1 MIVYMKRSYFRF
13 ALSFIIIC
21 MAALMNHTSSLAS
34 QDATPNGFSYAEYD
48 RVVSKYVDQRGRVNY
63 SGLKKDL
70 AALKGFTDKLAATS
84 PENKPEM
91 FATEDERKRYYLTA
105 YNAYVLFYAASAYPD
120 KHVLWVSLG
129 WFKNKDIVLG
139 ERKLTLNDLEHNII
153 RKKFLDPRIHF
164 YLNCGANSCPPLK
177 ARAIAE
183 NATEAE
189 LEESARSFINDPSNV
204 RFDARSSTLYLSKI
218 FDWYSDDF
226 INFLKAKRG
235 LDHPHISH
243 YIALYATGASAEAL
257 RRIPAAQIKVKYL
270 DYDKGLN
277 DQ

>member
-1 MIVYMKRSYFRF
+1 M
-13 ALSFIIIC
+13 
-21 MAALMNHTSSLAS
+21 LAS
-34 QDATPNGFSYAEYD
+34 QEATQSGFSYAEYD
-48 RVVSKYVDQRGRVNY
+48 RVIGKYVDQRGRVDY
-63 SGLKKDL
+63 AGLKKDI
-70 AALKGFTDKLAATS
+70 AALKGFTDQLAATS
-84 PENKPEM
+84 PENKPGM

-120 KHVLWVSLG
+120 KHALWARLG

-139 ERKLTLNDLEHNII
+139 GRKLTLNDLEHNII

-177 ARAIAE
+177 AMSIAE

-189 LEESARSFINDPSNV
+189 LEESARSFINHPSNV
-204 RFDARSSTLYLSKI
+204 RFDSARRTLYLSKI
-218 FDWYSDDF
+218 FDWYEGDF
-226 INFLKAKRG
+226 ISYLKVRLG
-235 LDHPHISH
+235 LDRPHISQ
-243 YIALYATGASAEAL
+243 YIALYATGANAQAL